1 MNYSLFF
8 IIYYFADNL
17 HWRSAL
23 DTWHGAVNSPIIFQ
37 NWFSRRKFKWG
48 CYTMYTEFYSFGHT
62 TTTSPTLFKNYF
74 TFSSRNLLKWRG
86 GGGGRGLGE
95 ENHNQ
100 HGWDPCR
107 ISECFASQEN
117 TKAVATLKY
126 FITSVKFCLSYFYL
140 KSLW

>member
-1 MNYSLFF
+1 MGMLYHVYGILQFWSHNNNKSHPLQKLFH
-8 IIYYFADNL
+8 L
-17 HWRSAL
+17 L
-23 DTWHGAVNSPIIFQ
+23 FQ
-37 NWFSRRKFKWG
+37 KFVKMRG
-48 CYTMYTEFYSFGHT
+48 
-62 TTTSPTLFKNYF
+62 
-74 TFSSRNLLKWRG
+74 RG
-86 GGGGRGLGE
+86 GGSRGVGE

-140 KSLW
+140 KSL